1 MSTDTSHPSDG
12 LNVVPSEVI
21 EQHERALADLL
32 GGEDPSEVYVA
43 GTPET
48 EADMIAGFDAET
60 VGQGI
65 VSSSNEHRIKLLEEE
80 LLATRD
86 QIRKMAMNAGGLN
99 VEQVGRETTELEED
113 RRWEA
118 TYQKVRRAGGYCTII
133 LHASE
138 DPQRNQ
144 QISVGVN
151 GHTIYLPRNVPVKV
165 HVSVLEILVRSRV
178 NSVAPFLNERG
189 ERTWGPI
196 RYQCY
201 PFSLLDQGVPVKG
214 RRGQLMM
221 AA

>member
-1 MSTDTSHPSDG
+1 MSKDAPHASDG
-12 LNVVPSEVI
+12 LSIIPSEVI
-21 EQHERALADLL
+21 EQHERALADLIGTDEPTEL
-32 GGEDPSEVYVA
+32 YVA
-43 GTPET
+43 GAPES
-48 EADMIAGFDAET
+48 EEEMIAQFDAAAANE
-60 VGQGI
+60 GI
-65 VSSSNEHRIKLLEEE
+65 PTSSNESRIKLLEEE
-80 LLATRD
+80 LLATRE
-86 QIRKMAMNAGGLN
+86 QIRKMAIGAGGLN
-99 VEQVGRETTELEED
+99 VEQIGRETTELEED
-113 RRWEA
+113 KKWEA
-118 TYQKVRRAGGYCTII
+118 TYQKIRRAGGYCTII